1 MSCKLRTG
9 VKTVRDQTSCR
20 RAVSSAVI
28 WRRSVMATW
37 WRQMADH
44 SKHELRMSVWR
55 DVLTSCH
62 VSSVCWGVPGVCG
75 DAVGKPKSDERQL
88 SAASQPTTPI
98 RIRHLCRKQQ
108 CYFSRDGIAQ
118 AVLSVLAAIIIST
131 LFDTAHDS
139 KRHRFLLLVY
149 WKYVH
154 RLPGLFTNTSEHFH
168 HCCWYFSLV

>member
-1 MSCKLRTG
+1 M
-9 VKTVRDQTSCR
+9 
-20 RAVSSAVI
+20 
-28 WRRSVMATW
+28 
-37 WRQMADH
+37 
-44 SKHELRMSVWR
+44 
-55 DVLTSCH
+55 
-62 VSSVCWGVPGVCG
+62 CG

-98 RIRHLCRKQQ
+98 RIRHLRRKQQ
-108 CYFSRDGIAQ
+108 CCFSRDGIAQ

-168 HCCWYFSLV
+168 HCC